1 MPERFSTRTSNMR
14 KSKNCNQL
22 TWGLFNYRGI
32 YFWKN
37 IRDLRIYFKRIFY
50 VIKHGYFPQANWETY
65 LYFIDSMKNI
75 LKEYRY
81 NRHGTGWVLNEK
93 FDKTLDSDEQ
103 WKRNLEQY
111 NKDLDE
117 MLSLLEEM
125 SRDPKKHEDLDLLD
139 IAKEKFFI
147 LFSKYFYHLW
157 D

>member
-1 MPERFSTRTSNMR
+1 MSERFLTRISNMR

-37 IRDLRIYFKRIFY
+37 IGDLHIYFQRIFY
-50 VIKHGYFPQANWETY
+50 VLKHGYFPQANWETY
-65 LYFIDSMKNI
+65 CYFIDSMKKI
-75 LKEYRY
+75 LREYRY
-81 NRHGTGWVLNEK
+81 NRHGTGWVLDENIDE
-93 FDKTLDSDEQ
+93 TLDIDEQ

-125 SRDPKKHEDLDLLD
+125 SQDPKKHEDLDLLD

-147 LFSKYFYHLW
+147 LFSKYFYNLW

>member
-1 MPERFSTRTSNMR
+1 MR

-65 LYFIDSMKNI
+65 LYFIDSMKKI

-125 SRDPKKHEDLDLLD
+125 SQDPKKHEDLDLLN

>member
-1 MPERFSTRTSNMR
+1 MR

-65 LYFIDSMKNI
+65 LYFIDSMKKI

-117 MLSLLEEM
+117 MLSLLKEM
-125 SRDPKKHEDLDLLD
+125 SQDPKKHEDLDLLN
-139 IAKEKFFI
+139 IAKEKFFT